1 MIAIN
6 TMAEIDASLAKIY
19 IDKYMADRGNFIK
32 VLCNVILP
40 RKILINTYHKFVQQS
55 VFCKLEELPVPEK
68 QAYFDLYKAASVPL
82 SKEEVTDVCRII
94 YTLDYIVKNI

>member
-19 IDKYMADRGNFIK
+19 IDKYMADNNGFIK

-40 RKILINTYHKFVQQS
+40 RKILINTYNKFLQEN
-55 VFCKLEELPVPEK
+55 VFCKLEELPVSEK

-82 SKEEVTDVCRII
+82 SKEEVADVCRII